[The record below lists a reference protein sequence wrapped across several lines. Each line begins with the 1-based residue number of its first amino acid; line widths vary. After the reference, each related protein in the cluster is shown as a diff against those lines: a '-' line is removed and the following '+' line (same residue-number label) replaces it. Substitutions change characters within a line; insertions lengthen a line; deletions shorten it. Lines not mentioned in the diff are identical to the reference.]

1 LEDCIWTTFH
11 RIEGIKS
18 EYNNLSEKEIE
29 KIVKK
34 EIKDFMDTTKAHEVV
49 VKIIQKE
56 LGTKKID
63 EKIVD
68 LSTKVVV
75 ELFKTLWQ
83 RKSFWESPLK
93 GVR

>member
-1 LEDCIWTTFH
+1 MALTNED
-11 RIEGIKS
+11 K
-18 EYNNLSEKEIE
+18 KEIE

-34 EIKDFMDTTKAHEVV
+34 EVKDFLDTTKAHDIVI
-49 VKIIQKE
+49 KIIQKE

-63 EKIVD
+63 DKIVD

-83 RKSFWESPLK
+83 RKGFWESALK
-93 GVR
+93 SVR

>member
-1 LEDCIWTTFH
+1 MA
-11 RIEGIKS
+11 
-18 EYNNLSEKEIE
+18 LSNDDKKEVE

-34 EIKDFMDTTKAHEVV
+34 EVKDFLDTTQAHDIVI
-49 VKIIQKE
+49 KIIQKE

-75 ELFKTLWQ
+75 ELFRTLWS
-83 RKSFWESPLK
+83 RKSFWEGPLK
-93 GVR
+93 SVR

>member
-1 LEDCIWTTFH
+1 MALTNED
-11 RIEGIKS
+11 K
-18 EYNNLSEKEIE
+18 KEIE

-34 EIKDFMDTTKAHEVV
+34 EVKDFLDTTKAHDVV
-49 VKIIQKE
+49 IKVIQKE

-63 EKIVD
+63 DKIVD

-83 RKSFWESPLK
+83 RKGFWESALK
-93 GVR
+93 SVR

>member
-1 LEDCIWTTFH
+1 MA
-11 RIEGIKS
+11 
-18 EYNNLSEKEIE
+18 LSNDDKKDIE